1 MPQSHLIARITLL
14 NSLFHTDRVYDKLKV
29 LENFWLMALNEAQ
42 HCLIRDCPLAETA
55 GATQP
60 SLPMISNGYH

>member
-29 LENFWLMALNEAQ
+29 LENFWLMTLNKALNCQ
-42 HCLIRDCPLAETA
+42 I
-55 GATQP
+55 G
-60 SLPMISNGYH
+60 